1 VNDTTSPGC
10 TWATKGIGARRRL
23 APMALIG
30 DVEPHDR
37 LSVLESSASKSP
49 WLTPSRGRHL
59 VQWV

>member
-1 VNDTTSPGC
+1 
-10 TWATKGIGARRRL
+10 
-23 APMALIG
+23 MALIG